1 MKKIVVRMRK
11 YINRISVLVT
21 VFAVLMTASFYNPAS
36 LAADAPL
43 TFHNGYFLCQGKVIS
58 DREKD
63 DINWISLNIA
73 PISYGTSGSYSF
85 RSYSFSVRYDCY
97 WRSDATNFSF
107 DSDGNSILDGTIDF
121 YVRSYMQEGSSSTL
135 SLSGVSAFAPD
146 GSSLP
151 SPIWSTS
158 DYLYG
163 NKYSG
168 LDSLIEIVFPS
179 ISLSKSQYYYFS
191 LVLDYDVSVYDWSGS
206 SGLFYS
212 TFYHA
217 PDFYLISTAGSVS
230 GSLNNLTY
238 GYNASAG
245 NASQSKLDSS
255 LSGQEAKEDS
265 LFTSA
270 SDNLSKFS
278 LTDLSSMPKVVAGL
292 AFVSSTMTSIFE
304 ALGGVNGAG
313 IVLSVGCS
321 ILFVSF
327 CIGAYKFYSGRK
339 D

>member
-21 VFAVLMTASFYNPAS
+21 VFAVLVTASFYNPAS
-36 LAADAPL
+36 LAASNSLPFNVVCNSL
-43 TFHNGYFLCQGKVIS
+43 TC
-58 DREKD
+58 
-63 DINWISLNIA
+63 W
-73 PISYGTSGSYSF
+73 TSSNSEDSF
-85 RSYSFSVRYDCY
+85 
-97 WRSDATNFSF
+97 
-107 DSDGNSILDGTIDF
+107 GNSI
-121 YVRSYMQEGSSSTL
+121 
-135 SLSGVSAFAPD
+135 
-146 GSSLP
+146 
-151 SPIWSTS
+151 
-158 DYLYG
+158 
-163 NKYSG
+163 
-168 LDSLIEIVFPS
+168 
-179 ISLSKSQYYYFS
+179 YF
-191 LVLDYDVSVYDWSGS
+191 
-206 SGLFYS
+206 
-212 TFYHA
+212 TF
-217 PDFYLISTAGSVS
+217 VS
-230 GSLNNLTY
+230 GSGGYTDIYLPFSFEANSLASFSDDGFGIANGSCTVYVRFSDSSHALSCNLSGIDFVQPSGANLAYTALNSYMPVPVNEVTNYPISFRLVFSDVQLSRGAEFVSGFIHLKTAVSQTSDNLNY
-238 GYNASAG
+238 YCKVALRVVNDGFLSVVPGYASGSKQDVVGGYDSSKG
-245 NASQSKLDSS
+245 NASQSKLDTS

-270 SDNLSKFS
+270 SENLSKFS